1 MAETWDRLLTRWT
14 AAGVVDD
21 DTAARIRAFETSH
34 ASASRWNWPVWLAL
48 GFGALTL
55 AAGVLLFVS
64 AHWENLSPL
73 TRIALVTSLVAVFHA
88 AAAAVAD
95 RFPAMSVALH
105 AVGTIA
111 LGAGIY
117 LAGQIFNLEEHWPGG
132 LMLWALGAALAAA
145 LLKAWPQT
153 ALVGILAPA
162 WLVSEWLVAI
172 EHHNWSGDLEPL
184 ATGLFLLAIAYFTAA
199 RSGTT
204 PDPHRRTLIRLGGL
218 ALPFATLF
226 LSITAFEARIFGPH
240 SSPPLSS
247 IGWLTAIGLPLMLA
261 TILRRQA
268 PWPQLGAMLW
278 AILFVQLVPLAG
290 ELVPLAGK
298 TALYGWL
305 ALGAA
310 AMAML
315 GVLESRAERINMGAA
330 IFAATVV
337 AFYFSN
343 VMDKLGRSASLIGLG
358 ILLLAGGWGIERMRR
373 GLVLQVKKGFAS

>member
-1 MAETWDRLLTRWT
+1 VAETWDRLLTRWT

-88 AAAAVAD
+88 AAAGVAE

-226 LSITAFEARIFGPH
+226 LSITAFEPRVFGPH
-240 SSPPLSS
+240 SSEPLFG
-247 IGWLTAIGLPLMLA
+247 IGWIVAIGLPLILA
-261 TILRRQA
+261 TIARRRI
-268 PWPQLGAMLW
+268 PWLQLGAVVWVLF
-278 AILFVQLVPLAG
+278 FVQLEPLIG
-290 ELVPLAGK
+290 E
-298 TALYGWL
+298 TALYVWL

-310 AMAML
+310 GLAWF
-315 GVLESRAERINMGAA
+315 GVSESRVEHINMAA
-330 IFAATVV
+330 ALFAATVV